1 MAANTGTLERF
12 TARSKI
18 KPQRIL
24 LHLFLLLVVFIL
36 IIPFYW
42 MIATS
47 LKMDEDIFKSPP
59 DIIPNPL
66 NLDNYPQVFEPM
78 KAALLNSLKIALSV
92 TLGTLFTCS
101 LAAYAFAKIKFKFR
115 SIIFGL
121 FLATLM
127 IPGQI
132 TLIPLYI
139 VFSKI
144 GWIDTPLPLIV
155 PGILLNG
162 YGIFLLKQFMESIP
176 DEYVEAA
183 KLDGANHFQT
193 YWQVMLPFC
202 TPALVTLGLFTFL
215 NSWNNFIGAL
225 IFLNSDTQFT
235 VPLVI
240 SSFRTVHYQQ
250 FGLIMA
256 AACVGVVPILVLY
269 LLAQK
274 FFIEGIN
281 LAGLK
286 G

>member
-1 MAANTGTLERF
+1 MAGNIGTLEQL
-12 TARSKI
+12 TSRSKL
-18 KPQRIL
+18 KLRRIL

-66 NLDNYPQVFEPM
+66 NLENYPQVFEPM
-78 KAALLNSLKIALSV
+78 KGALLNSLKIALSV

-101 LAAYAFAKIKFKFR
+101 LSAYAFAKIKFKFR
-115 SIIFGL
+115 NILFGL

-155 PGILLNG
+155 PGVLLNG

-193 YWQVMLPFC
+193 YWRVMLPFC

-256 AACVGVVPILVLY
+256 AACVGVIPFWCCTYWLKNSLLKVLTWLV
-269 LLAQK
+269 
-274 FFIEGIN
+274 
-281 LAGLK
+281 
-286 G
+286 